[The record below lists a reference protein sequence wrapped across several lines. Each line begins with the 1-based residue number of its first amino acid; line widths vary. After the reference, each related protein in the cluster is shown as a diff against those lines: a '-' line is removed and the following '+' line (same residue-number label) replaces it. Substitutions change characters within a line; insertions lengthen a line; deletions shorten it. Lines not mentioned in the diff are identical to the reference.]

1 MATIINNLYFVGDNI
16 LPNTDDSKSEGQYYI
31 EMTAIHE
38 DNYLVDFLGY
48 KMAKDLTAA
57 IASNPTSG
65 IWYKIWKGAEFI
77 DSNGLLNKWRGLANS
92 EKESPIANYVFTK
105 ILTGLKSHNSG
116 VGVIRQLPENATPV
130 SIVKTSVRAWNRMVE
145 LNRILDDFIY
155 QNKADYPDYAG
166 FTGNQ
171 PERFFIKQNYIGI

>member
-1 MATIINNLYFVGDNI
+1 MATIINNSYFVGDNA

-65 IWYKIWKGAEFI
+65 IWYYIWKGAEFT

-105 ILTGLKSHNSG
+105 ILTALK
-116 VGVIRQLPENATPV
+116 
-130 SIVKTSVRAWNRMVE
+130 
-145 LNRILDDFIY
+145 
-155 QNKADYPDYAG
+155 
-166 FTGNQ
+166 
-171 PERFFIKQNYIGI
+171 